1 MEKETEK
8 EIIVKQKP
16 KAITRR
22 RQMYMNV
29 RNQYKRLITRM
40 TRDIFLKEQLE
51 QKAFKH
57 SFNINNLR
65 FEWEKKEQQKLDK
78 TKFNKLND

>member
-1 MEKETEK
+1 MEEENKDT
-8 EIIVKQKP
+8 EIIVKP
-16 KAITRR
+16 KAISKR

-40 TRDIFLKEQLE
+40 RKDIFLKEQLE
-51 QKAFKH
+51 QKAYKH

-65 FEWEKKEQQKLDK
+65 FDWEKKEQQKIDK